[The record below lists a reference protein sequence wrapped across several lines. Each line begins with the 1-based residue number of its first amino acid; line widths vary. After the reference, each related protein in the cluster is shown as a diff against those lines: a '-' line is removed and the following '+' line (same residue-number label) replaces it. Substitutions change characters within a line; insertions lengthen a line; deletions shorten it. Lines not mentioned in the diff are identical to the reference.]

1 MSGWMWRLGDSMQVV
16 PTVAALRGALTP
28 HRRAGSAVGLCPTMG
43 YLHVGHMELVKA
55 SKSRNDV
62 TVVTIFVNPTQF
74 APTEDLSTYP
84 RDLDR
89 DLKLLKAQG
98 ADYVF
103 TPSVEEMYPGNE
115 ETIVETTKLSKVL
128 MGKIR
133 PGHFRGVATVCN
145 KLFNIA
151 QPDEVFFGEKDFQ
164 QVAVIKRMVVDLNM
178 PVTVVPVPTMR
189 EQDGLAC
196 SSRNVRLTPQDR
208 AAAPVLNRALIRAE
222 EMMLLG
228 ERSVYAIRKSV
239 LSMLSSEPRA
249 EIEAVDIRDAAT
261 LSKIAGKITAPA
273 VVLLTVKFGNVRLI
287 DNRVIRP

>member
-1 MSGWMWRLGDSMQVV
+1 MKTI
-16 PTVAALRGALTP
+16 PTIAALREALAP
-28 HRRAGSAVGLCPTMG
+28 HRRAGRTIGLCPTMG

-74 APTEDLSTYP
+74 APNEDLSTYP
-84 RDLDR
+84 RDLER
-89 DLKLLKAQG
+89 DLKMLKAEG
-98 ADYVF
+98 TDYVF
-103 TPSVEEMYPGNE
+103 TPTVEEMYPGNE
-115 ETIVETTKLSKVL
+115 ETIVETAKLSKVL

-164 QVAVIKRMVVDLNM
+164 QVAVIKRMVADLNM

-189 EQDGLAC
+189 EKDGLAC
-196 SSRNVRLTPQDR
+196 SSRNVRLTREDR
-208 AAAPVLNRALIRAE
+208 AAAPVLNRSLIRAE
-222 EMMLLG
+222 EMVLLG
-228 ERSVYAIRKSV
+228 ERSVAAIRKAV
-239 LSMLSSEPRA
+239 VSMLSSEPRV

-261 LSKIAGKITAPA
+261 LSKITGQITKPA
-273 VVLLTVKFGNVRLI
+273 VILLTVKFGKVRLI
-287 DNRVIRP
+287 DNRVIRT

>member
-1 MSGWMWRLGDSMQVV
+1 MK
-16 PTVAALRGALTP
+16 TIATIAALRAELAP
-28 HRRAGSAVGLCPTMG
+28 HRRAGRTIGLCPTMG

-62 TVVTIFVNPTQF
+62 TIVTIFVNPTQF
-74 APTEDLSTYP
+74 APNEDLSTYP

-89 DLKLLKAQG
+89 DLKMLKAEG

-103 TPSVEEMYPGNE
+103 TPSVEEMYPGGE

-151 QPDEVFFGEKDFQ
+151 EPDEVFFGEKDYQ
-164 QVAVIKRMVVDLNM
+164 QVAVIKRMAADLNM
-178 PVTVVPVPTMR
+178 PINVVPVPTMR
-189 EQDGLAC
+189 EKDGLAC

-208 AAAPVLNRALIRAE
+208 AAGPVLNKALIRAE
-222 EMMLLG
+222 EILLLG
-228 ERSVYAIRKSV
+228 ERSVSTIRKAV
-239 LSMLSSEPRA
+239 VSMLSSEPLA
-249 EIEAVDIRDAAT
+249 QIEAVDIRDAAT
-261 LSKIAGKITAPA
+261 LNKIAGKVTAPA
-273 VVLLTVKFGNVRLI
+273 VVLLTVKFGKVRLI

>member
-1 MSGWMWRLGDSMQVV
+1 MKTI
-16 PTVAALRGALTP
+16 PTIAALREALAP
-28 HRRAGSAVGLCPTMG
+28 HRRAGRTIGLCPTMG

-55 SKSRNDV
+55 SKARNDI

-74 APTEDLSTYP
+74 APNEDLASYP

-89 DLKLLKAQG
+89 DLKMLKAEG

-103 TPSVEEMYPGNE
+103 TPTVEEMYPGNE

-164 QVAVIKRMVVDLNM
+164 QVAVIKRMVADLNM

-189 EQDGLAC
+189 EKDGLAC
-196 SSRNVRLTPQDR
+196 SSRNVRLTPRRPRRR
-208 AAAPVLNRALIRAE
+208 AGA
-222 EMMLLG
+222 
-228 ERSVYAIRKSV
+228 
-239 LSMLSSEPRA
+239 
-249 EIEAVDIRDAAT
+249 
-261 LSKIAGKITAPA
+261 
-273 VVLLTVKFGNVRLI
+273 
-287 DNRVIRP
+287 

>member
-1 MSGWMWRLGDSMQVV
+1 MK
-16 PTVAALRGALTP
+16 TIHTIAALRSALSA
-28 HRRAGSAVGLCPTMG
+28 HRRAGRTIGLCPTMG

-55 SKSRNDV
+55 CKSRCDI

-74 APTEDLSTYP
+74 APNEDLSTYP

-89 DLKLLKAQG
+89 DLKMLNAEG

-115 ETIVETTKLSKVL
+115 ETKVETTKLSKVL

-133 PGHFRGVATVCN
+133 PGHFCGVATVCN

-164 QVAVIKRMVVDLNM
+164 QVAVIKRMVADLNVS
-178 PVTVVPVPTMR
+178 VTVVPVPTMR
-189 EQDGLAC
+189 EKDGLAC

-222 EMMLLG
+222 ELLLHG
-228 ERSVYAIRKSV
+228 ERSVSGVRNAV
-239 LSMLSSEPRA
+239 VSMLASEPLA
-249 EIEAVDIRDAAT
+249 QIEAVDIRDAAT
-261 LSKIAGKITAPA
+261 LAKITGKITAPA
-273 VVLLTVKFGNVRLI
+273 VILLTVKFGKVRLI

>member
-1 MSGWMWRLGDSMQVV
+1 MKTI
-16 PTVAALRGALTP
+16 PTIAALRSALSA
-28 HRRAGSAVGLCPTMG
+28 HRRAGRTIGLCPTMG
-43 YLHVGHMELVKA
+43 YLHVGHMQLVKA
-55 SKSRNDV
+55 CKSRNDI

-74 APTEDLSTYP
+74 APNEDLSTYP

-89 DLKLLKAQG
+89 DLKMLKAEG

-103 TPSVEEMYPGNE
+103 TPSVEEMYPGGE
-115 ETIVETTKLSKVL
+115 ETIVEATKLSKVL

-164 QVAVIKRMVVDLNM
+164 QVAVIKRMAADLNM

-189 EQDGLAC
+189 EKDGLAC
-196 SSRNVRLTPQDR
+196 SSRNVRLTPEDR

-222 EMMLLG
+222 EIMLLG
-228 ERSVYAIRKSV
+228 EKSV
-239 LSMLSSEPRA
+239 SALRKAVASMLSSEPLA
-249 EIEAVDIRDAAT
+249 QIEAVDIRDAAT
-261 LSKIAGKITAPA
+261 LNRITGQMTGPV
-273 VVLLTVKFGNVRLI
+273 VVLLTVKFSKVRLI